1 MPKKYLLKSSKI
13 IAHNYTYLG
22 KKDFNHASKLVK
34 ALEAKGPPL
43 KIYTNCYNIVS
54 HVNNFVTDRY
64 NIVNYA
70 SENGLPFKNFDQVFS
85 NLLQSTR
92 KPIRT

>member
-22 KKDFNHASKLVK
+22 KKDFNHASKLIK
-34 ALEAKGPPL
+34 ALEAKRPL
-43 KIYTNCYNIVS
+43 KKYTNCYNIVKIL
-54 HVNNFVTDRY
+54 DRY
-64 NIVNYA
+64 NIINYA
-70 SENGLPFKNFDQVFS
+70 SENGLLFKNFDEVFS
-85 NLLQSTR
+85 NLLESTR